1 MNLRLSTVLVLA
13 GFILSGCES
22 ASSSQDTL
30 GEPQPP
36 SVEVVT
42 AVQTLVKPQ
51 KTYTTRI
58 EATENVILRPRIF
71 GVIDRVLFVEGEE
84 VAKGDVLFQLDGR
97 QLEARVSQLQSELAR
112 AKAALGQAE
121 NESRRASRLLVRKA
135 ISEELA
141 EVRESERQQARAIV
155 SSIRAQLREAEL
167 NFSYTIIRS
176 PIDGVVS
183 RANITAGNT
192 VSANQSVLT
201 SITSNQDRYA
211 YFDMDERTWYR
222 FFSVRERALGSVVR
236 LQLTGEGSFPHVGQ
250 IDFVDNSINIDTGTI
265 RLRALIAG
273 SGEALVPG
281 AFARLQVSIAE
292 AEQKIVVPDR
302 AVATD
307 LNSRFVLTVSD
318 SGETRYTPVKTGERL
333 GALRVIEQGLSPGDT
348 LVANGVAKVG
358 PDMTITPVL
367 LDEAQLQATAQ
378 HSSVG
383 S

>member
-1 MNLRLSTVLVLA
+1 MNLRLSAVLVLA
-13 GFILSGCES
+13 GFILSGCEN
-22 ASSSQDTL
+22 ASSSQDTP

-42 AVQTLVKPQ
+42 AVQTLVKSQ
-51 KTYTTRI
+51 KKYTTRI
-58 EATENVILRPRIF
+58 EATENVMLRPRIS

-84 VAKGDVLFQLDGR
+84 VTKGDVLFQLDGR
-97 QLEARVSQLQSELAR
+97 QLEAKVSQLQSELAR
-112 AKAALGQAE
+112 AQAALDQAE

-141 EVRESERQQARAIV
+141 EERESDRQQARAIV
-155 SSIRAQLREAEL
+155 SSLRAQLREAEL
-167 NFSYTIIRS
+167 NLSYTIIRS
-176 PIDGVVS
+176 PINGVVS

-236 LQLTGEGSFPHVGQ
+236 IQLTGEGSFPHVGQ